1 MSLYLYVIDPNHRD
15 LQRQHVRNR
24 RPTDSGVDLISQ
36 NKVLDFSGC
45 SCPGAGCANNY
56 CLPCNLGVEMKT
68 GVIAAALDKEGN
80 PAPYLLLARSSTSL
94 TPLRMSNQI
103 GLADA
108 GYRGELIARVDCL
121 DPNIQNYTI
130 TEGRRLFQIVQHN
143 WLPFTNV
150 HVVDSVNDLPAP
162 PDNRGGGGFG
172 STGN

>member
-15 LQRQHVRNR
+15 QMRDHSRNR
-24 RPTDSGVDLISQ
+24 RPTDSGVDLLCRST
-36 NKVLDFSGC
+36 VLNFTSPNGNL
-45 SCPGAGCANNY
+45 SR
-56 CLPCNLGVEMKT
+56 NLGVEMKT
-68 GVIAAALDKEGN
+68 GVIAAAVDTRGN
-80 PAPYLLLARSSTSL
+80 PVPYLLLARSSTSL

-121 DPNIQNYTI
+121 DSTLQDYIIPQ
-130 TEGRRLFQIVQHN
+130 GRRLFQIVQHN
-143 WLPFTNV
+143 WLPFNQV
-150 HVVDSVNDLPAP
+150 IFVDSADELPVP

>member
-1 MSLYLYVIDPNHRD
+1 MSLYLYVIDPNHRELVRD
-15 LQRQHVRNR
+15 HVRNR
-24 RPTDSGVDLISQ
+24 RVTDSGVDLVSRQ
-36 NKVLDFSGC
+36 MCLDIPPPTLNINS
-45 SCPGAGCANNY
+45 Y
-56 CLPCNLGVEMKT
+56 TLPTNLGIEIKT
-68 GVIAAALDKEGN
+68 GVVAAALDVQGK

-121 DPNIQNYTI
+121 DIGLREYQI
-130 TEGRRLFQIVQHN
+130 SAGRRLFQIVQHN
-143 WLPFTNV
+143 WLPFENV
-150 HVVDSVNDLPAP
+150 YVVDCVQDLPAP